1 MANFVSNMDVNSE
14 DGRDRA
20 PGTGNAIAGSLDPD
34 LEGSCRAESADRI
47 RLAPSS
53 GGIERIEARFS
64 GQGFAPHRHDTYAIG
79 ITLSGVQTFAYRGE
93 RRVSLPG
100 NVIVLHPDELHDGAA
115 GTEDGLTYRM
125 MYVPPERL
133 VEAMPRSATA
143 LPFVA
148 SPVIDDP
155 RFAAFLASALDD
167 IEHAVDPLRL
177 DDVLANTLAG
187 LMRHAGSDTPSTGRR
202 AGPEVARAC
211 AYLRENADRS
221 VHSEELEAVTGLDR
235 FTLARQFRRVVGMS
249 PHRYLVMRR
258 LERAKALMQ
267 DGNGLAETAI
277 AAGFADQ
284 AHFSRH
290 FKATFGMT
298 PGRWLALSRQAA

>member
-1 MANFVSNMDVNSE
+1 MANFVSNMDANSE
-14 DGRDRA
+14 DGD
-20 PGTGNAIAGSLDPD
+20 PGTRANGNAIAGALGAD
-34 LEGSCRAESADRI
+34 LEGSCGPGSADRI
-47 RLAPSS
+47 RLAPAS

-64 GQGFAPHRHDTYAIG
+64 GQGFEPHRHDTYAVG
-79 ITLSGVQTFAYRGE
+79 LTLSGVQTFAYRGE
-93 RRVSLPG
+93 RRASLRG
-100 NVIVLHPDELHDGAA
+100 NVIVLHPDEVHDGAA
-115 GTEDGLTYRM
+115 GTEQGLTYRM

-133 VEAMPRSATA
+133 VEAMPPGRAG

-148 SPVIDDP
+148 TPVVEDA
-155 RFAAFLASALDD
+155 RFAAFLAGALDD

-177 DDVLANTLAG
+177 DEVLVSTLAG
-187 LMRHAGSDTPSTGRR
+187 LMRHAGGAAPVAGRH

-211 AYLRENADRS
+211 AYLRENAERV

-235 FTLARQFRRVVGMS
+235 FTLARQFRRIVGTS

-258 LERAKALMQ
+258 LERAKALMRAG
-267 DGNGLAETAI
+267 DGLAETA
-277 AAGFADQ
+277 AAVGFADQ

-290 FKATFGMT
+290 FKAAFGMT